1 MHGFFTRNNKAFFT
15 CIPTSTGSKIDH
27 YRVRYTDDN
36 KLTVDDET
44 FFENLTK
51 LVQVGDMLKYN
62 IPELPVVLRV
72 LYSFIFTITIN
83 AAANKCVH
91 HIKA

>member
-1 MHGFFTRNNKAFFT
+1 MGVKGFTIISCHKDEFDSNEMSVVLSNFVSFGGKVE
-15 CIPTSTGSKIDH
+15 H

-51 LVQVGDMLKYN
+51 LVEVCD
-62 IPELPVVLRV
+62 
-72 LYSFIFTITIN
+72 
-83 AAANKCVH
+83 A
-91 HIKA
+91 

>member
-1 MHGFFTRNNKAFFT
+1 MVLLLEITKLFFT
-15 CIPTSTGSKIDH
+15 CIPTSTGSKVDH

-51 LVQVGDMLKYN
+51 LVQVGDNVEKQHSL
-62 IPELPVVLRV
+62 VT
-72 LYSFIFTITIN
+72 SGT
-83 AAANKCVH
+83 
-91 HIKA
+91 

>member
-1 MHGFFTRNNKAFFT
+1 MHGSFTRNNKAFFT
-15 CIPTSTGSKIDH
+15 CIPTSTGSKVDH

-51 LVQVGDMLKYN
+51 LVQVSDNVEKQHSWVTSG
-62 IPELPVVLRV
+62 
-72 LYSFIFTITIN
+72 T
-83 AAANKCVH
+83 
-91 HIKA
+91 

>member
-1 MHGFFTRNNKAFFT
+1 MALLLETTKLFFT
-15 CIPTSTGSKIDH
+15 CIPTSTGSKVDH

-51 LVQVGDMLKYN
+51 LVQVGDNVEKQHSL
-62 IPELPVVLRV
+62 VT
-72 LYSFIFTITIN
+72 SGT
-83 AAANKCVH
+83 
-91 HIKA
+91 